1 MTTEQPTPPAVVL
14 STALLSMRV
23 GVPYIVTHDSVD
35 KEFQCG
41 DRIRL
46 CPNGEIENIDAA
58 GWMAAADV
66 PEATRAM
73 AVRVDTTRLEKQRAK
88 LATKLAGLHV

>member
-1 MTTEQPTPPAVVL
+1 MTTEQPTPPPVVL

-23 GVPYIVTHDSVD
+23 GVPYIVTHDSVN

-46 CPNGEIENIDAA
+46 CADGAIENIDAA
-58 GWMAAADV
+58 GWMDATDV

-73 AVRVDTTRLEKQRAK
+73 AMRVDTARLERQRAK
-88 LATKLAGLHV
+88 LATKLTGLHV